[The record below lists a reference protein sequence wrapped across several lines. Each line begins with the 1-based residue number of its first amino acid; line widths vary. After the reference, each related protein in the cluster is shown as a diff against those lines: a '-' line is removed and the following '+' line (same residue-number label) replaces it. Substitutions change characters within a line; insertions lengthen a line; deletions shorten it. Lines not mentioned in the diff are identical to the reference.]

1 MFVLLSYE
9 SVLRE
14 EQYRIAFMQTTQI
27 LYQPKAPGAEDMVSL
42 PFVIWDV
49 CGRKYCKETW
59 LWEKSIIESC
69 WGRKVVTRNQ
79 RSEKKSGINWI
90 DKHG

>member
-42 PFVIWDV
+42 PFVI
-49 CGRKYCKETW
+49 
-59 LWEKSIIESC
+59 
-69 WGRKVVTRNQ
+69 
-79 RSEKKSGINWI
+79 
-90 DKHG
+90 